1 MVLRG
6 YSANNIVPALGFTFL
21 FRFYRPK
28 IGKLWVRRLTHK
40 CDDPLPLCTVCI
52 STYTSSPLQKILAK
66 KMILWY
72 NKFVSDIVPL
82 ADRYHFYEKSLMFK
96 ALSSFLFVLT
106 AIDAASYETPHS
118 CAIWL
123 AVIPCVNWGDIKNAP
138 AKTFACHSGL
148 T

>member
-1 MVLRG
+1 MVLRD

-72 NKFVSDIVPL
+72 NKFDLDIVPL
-82 ADRYHFYEKSLMFK
+82 ADRYHFLWKEFNVGCIKLFFICFNGNRRCFVWNS
-96 ALSSFLFVLT
+96 AFL
-106 AIDAASYETPHS
+106 
-118 CAIWL
+118 CNL
-123 AVIPCVNWGDIKNAP
+123 ACRHTLCQLWWY
-138 AKTFACHSGL
+138 
-148 T
+148 

>member
-1 MVLRG
+1 
-6 YSANNIVPALGFTFL
+6 
-21 FRFYRPK
+21 
-28 IGKLWVRRLTHK
+28 
-40 CDDPLPLCTVCI
+40 
-52 STYTSSPLQKILAK
+52 
-66 KMILWY
+66 MILWY
-72 NKFVSDIVPL
+72 NNFVTDIVPMT
-82 ADRYHFYEKSLMFK
+82 DGYHFYEKSLMFE

-123 AVIPCVNWGDIKNAP
+123 AVIPCVNWDDIKNAP